1 MHELEF
7 DEKGAAPFLPSA
19 RRSSASMTF
28 IPHSHFFSWAIFTH
42 VKIVLQTLHVLQCIQ
57 KVYMIFIQYFDIEA
71 NNKQAGFQTYIG
83 FFKSPINVIQVGNL
97 SNILDF
103 KLEIFSEKAIDDFKC
118 CCF

>member
-42 VKIVLQTLHVLQCIQ
+42 VKIALQTLHVL
-57 KVYMIFIQYFDIEA
+57 
-71 NNKQAGFQTYIG
+71 
-83 FFKSPINVIQVGNL
+83 
-97 SNILDF
+97 
-103 KLEIFSEKAIDDFKC
+103 
-118 CCF
+118 